1 MRIAVIDRSKC
12 KPDKC
17 GYLCIKYC
25 PLIKNNIEV
34 IKIGPDKKPI
44 IDENLCIGCG
54 ICVKKC
60 PFKAIEIVN
69 LPEELKEDP
78 VFQYGPN
85 AFRIYRLPIPKFGN
99 IIGIIGP
106 NGIGKSTA
114 IKILAGLLKPNFG
127 KFDGI
132 SEKEII
138 KRFRGTE
145 LQTYFEKLYNKELKI
160 SYKPQDILLIA
171 KLFKGKT
178 VKELLLNVT
187 KDENRIREIAEKL
200 NISHILDRNV
210 ENLSGGELQR
220 VALAAL
226 FLKQANVFLIDE
238 PTAFLDIKERL
249 NLATF
254 LNNFKSEDKVILL
267 VEHDLIFLDYTTD
280 FVHIVYGKPKVYGIF
295 SLLRSTKDGINEY
308 LEGYLR
314 EENVRIRDRKI
325 IFEVKAPERPEYKE
339 KIISW
344 TKLMK
349 KLDGFTLEVE
359 EGYIGKG
366 EIVGVVG
373 PNGIGK
379 TTFAKILAGILKPDE
394 GEISKEIEI
403 SYKPQYIELT
413 EEQKWITVQEFL
425 RKINPRY
432 RSEEYLINLI
442 RPLGVDLLF
451 ERYLGE
457 LSGGELQ
464 AVFTVGCLL
473 KEADLYVIDEP
484 TAFLDVE
491 QRINL
496 SKAIRD
502 FIKTKEKSA
511 FVIDHD
517 ILFIDYISDSL
528 IVFRGE
534 PGKYG
539 KAIGPL
545 SMKEGMNLFLKDLG
559 ITFRRDPETKRPRA
573 NKPGSVLDRQQK
585 AKGEY
590 YYLS

>member
-25 PLIKNNIEV
+25 PLIKNKIEV